1 MPTTFYAHWPPKLC
15 RLEKEV
21 PEYRSNVNYAGVH
34 PWETSTIVLITNNA
48 WDVLCTLASKLCRLD
63 KEVPE
68 YRSSVNYAGV
78 HPWET
83 STVVLI
89 TNNAWE
95 KVKVDIWLWRIRS
108 IISLHDKGTE
118 NSATND
124 SRTLSELKC
133 TPHTSI

>member
-95 KVKVDIWLWRIRS
+95 KVKVDMAL
-108 IISLHDKGTE
+108 E
-118 NSATND
+118 NM
-124 SRTLSELKC
+124 KYY
-133 TPHTSI
+133 